1 MRELY
6 IWSGGE
12 MVGEGEKDELGEILQ
27 DIENLNQLM
36 TNTL

>member
-1 MRELY
+1 
-6 IWSGGE
+6 